1 MRIRV
6 LLLLML
12 VIGIASEVGAQHKA
26 LSYKVHF
33 QSDESQLD
41 QDDEIILNQLVAAT
55 QNSTYY
61 EIALA
66 AHTDAD
72 AASDYNEQLA
82 RKRAASVKNYLLKQQ
97 INPRVILSNTFGERK
112 PEATNADEEGKA
124 QNRRVEI
131 TLYLY
136 AFDNAMDVI
145 SQAAKNYKQTFVIR
159 AEKSNTITGVNGTTI
174 SIPANSLVDANGI
187 PVSGEVTLELKE
199 FLRPADAAFNHLS
212 TVSEGKL
219 LESGGMFSITA
230 QAGNKEVKLARGKT
244 MNVKMPT
251 INMQKGMWLFN
262 AVKNQ
267 QGVTEW
273 VKTATPFQ
281 PIYNSPPPP
290 PPVVSLDEKALRK
303 CLLPTV
309 EAPTDVQTEYYLP
322 KPPVKP
328 KGIETEPKFKEPTVK
343 ELFSW
348 HKRLFT
354 SSEQLQKK
362 LEAEHKRRF
371 ASYTRRMKRYL
382 AAKNAYD
389 QAMEKFIRD
398 SAAME
403 NEYFTAFQEWLAT
416 QIEKHQQLAHYHE
429 VRNWNNAINSLIAAS
444 ESNTLSDVNI
454 KQAFSQ
460 QVTKGSLAYT
470 LYQRYASQLMRQCL
484 NHSLYS
490 ILRLNKGDT
499 VLRFYIARDKKI
511 YPVHYSRERIP
522 NYDTL
527 AQWQLQQHP
536 ELQNMLT
543 KATAELL
550 QKQAEGKAFR
560 ESSVSN
566 VYNVALSGFGSFNC
580 DRFSTTPPERMV
592 RINIPCTKDA
602 CVSFYLPEQNGYITA
617 MRTSSGYEVR
627 LPKNAIAK
635 LVFVSFEKGK
645 GPLLQITRFSVGD
658 ETQLKLN
665 PKVATMQQIHND
677 IQSI

>member
-6 LLLLML
+6 LYLLML

-33 QSDESQLD
+33 QSDQSTLD
-41 QDDEIILNQLVAAT
+41 HDDEIILNQLVAAS

-72 AASDYNEQLA
+72 AGNSYNELLA
-82 RKRAASVKNYLLKQQ
+82 KKRAAAVKDYLVKQE
-97 INPRVILSNTFGERK
+97 INPKVILSSAFGERK

-136 AFDNAMDVI
+136 AFNNAMDIV
-145 SQAAKNYKQTFVIR
+145 SQAAKNYKQTFVIQ
-159 AEKSNTITGVNGTTI
+159 AEKANTITGINGTTV
-174 SIPANSLVDANGI
+174 SIPANSLVDIKGVPI
-187 PVSGEVTLELKE
+187 KGEVTIELKE
-199 FLRPADAAFNHLS
+199 FLNPADAAFNHLS
-212 TVSEGKL
+212 TISDGKL
-219 LESGGMFSITA
+219 LESGGMFSVTA
-230 QAGNKEVKLARGKT
+230 QAGNKEVKLASGKT

-251 INMQKGMWLFN
+251 INMKKDMWLFY
-262 AVKNQ
+262 AVKNAT
-267 QGVTEW
+267 GVTEW
-273 VKTATPFQ
+273 KKTNTPFQ

-290 PPVVSLDEKALRK
+290 PPVVSLDSKALRK
-303 CLLPTV
+303 CLLPEV
-309 EAPTDVQTEYYLP
+309 EAPTNVQTEYYLP
-322 KPPVKP
+322 KPTLRP
-328 KGIETEPKFKEPTVK
+328 KGIGTEPKFREPTAK
-343 ELFSW
+343 EMFSW

-382 AAKNAYD
+382 AAKNNYD

-398 SAAME
+398 SIAME
-403 NEYFTAFQEWLAT
+403 NEYLVAFQSWLAE
-416 QIEKHQQLAHYHE
+416 QIDKHQQLAHYHE
-429 VRNWNNAINSLIAAS
+429 VRNWNDAINSLINAS
-444 ESNTLSDVNI
+444 ENNTLSDVNI
-454 KQAFSQ
+454 KEAFSK

-470 LYQRYASQLMRQCL
+470 LYQRYAAQLMRQCL

-490 ILRLNKGDT
+490 ILHLNKGDT

-511 YPVHYSRERIP
+511 YPVHYSRERLS
-522 NYDTL
+522 NFDTL
-527 AQWQLQQHP
+527 AQWQLEKHP

-543 KATAELL
+543 MATAELL
-550 QKQAEGKAFR
+550 RKQAEGKAFR

-580 DRFSTTPPERMV
+580 DRFYNTPPELMV
-592 RINIPCTKDA
+592 RVLVPYSKDA

-627 LPKNAIAK
+627 LPKNKVAK

-658 ETQLKLN
+658 DTQLKIN